1 MKLLLHTC
9 CAPCSVYCIKSLRSE
24 NIEPTVYWFNPNIH
38 PYMEYKTR
46 RDTLKEYT
54 KSVGINAIFDEN
66 YGLKE
71 FCKNVINDLENRCV
85 KYCYRVR
92 LEQTARYA
100 KKHGYDTFSTTLLIS
115 PYQNHEAL
123 KLIGEEIARKYNLT
137 FLYRDFRP
145 GFKEGQAEARELGL
159 YMQKYCGCVFSEE
172 DRYYTNIVS
181 DKKNAEENNKKLE
194 QKIKLN
200 WEVPG
205 LKIQKYKNGN
215 KEEMQ
220 FIYFLKKEDYKKYNE
235 ENKKKIFER
244 FMKENFKKIK
254 LIYIKDSI
262 VGFFCA
268 EKIYLINEYKD
279 KGIEKTIEKMEG
291 SQ

>member
-220 FIYFLKKEDYKKYNE
+220 FIYFLKKEDYKKYDE

-262 VGFFCA
+262 VGFFCT

-291 SQ
+291 SK

>member
-1 MKLLLHTC
+1 M
-9 CAPCSVYCIKSLRSE
+9 
-24 NIEPTVYWFNPNIH
+24 
-38 PYMEYKTR
+38 
-46 RDTLKEYT
+46 
-54 KSVGINAIFDEN
+54 
-66 YGLKE
+66 
-71 FCKNVINDLENRCV
+71 
-85 KYCYRVR
+85 
-92 LEQTARYA
+92 
-100 KKHGYDTFSTTLLIS
+100 
-115 PYQNHEAL
+115 
-123 KLIGEEIARKYNLT
+123 
-137 FLYRDFRP
+137 
-145 GFKEGQAEARELGL
+145 
-159 YMQKYCGCVFSEE
+159 
-172 DRYYTNIVS
+172 RYYTNIVS

-291 SQ
+291 SK